1 MNTTDNLIPRP
12 VHVAPSD
19 GQAFTLAP
27 TARIAAS
34 QAAVPVAEQLAV
46 LLRRGTGFALPIVES
61 ANAGDIALEFMET
74 LDGGP
79 EAYRLTVTDAGA
91 RLAATTPAGLF
102 NAVQTLRQLFPHAIE
117 GSSPTGAD
125 DSSNRDSNNR
135 TSGTWVIPAVEIKD
149 APRFAYRGLMLDV
162 ARNFFTVEDVK
173 EQIDVM
179 TQFKLNALHLHL
191 TDDQG
196 WRIEIHEPEDN
207 PSGLA
212 YSNLAAIGG
221 QGAVEVPGA
230 LPALGREGFYTQQD
244 YRDIQEYAA
253 TKNVLVVPEIDLP
266 GHVNAALAAIPQLNP
281 DGQAKPMSTTSEV
294 GWSTLDVALPAT
306 YEFVREVLGQLAAI
320 TAGPYLHIGGDEALV
335 TGHDNY
341 VTMVQEF
348 ARIGAETGKTVVGWN
363 EYADVELPEAA
374 VVQYWHGD
382 FAPVV
387 RQAES
392 SGSKVIMSPAANTY
406 LDQKYEATSPIGLE
420 WVEGGPF
427 TWSEYY
433 DWNPAQGGLQDD
445 GILGVEGPLW
455 TETVRNNQQA
465 YWLLYPR
472 AVSLAEVS
480 WSAQDARDRGDFRR
494 RLGALGE
501 RLTRQGVTF
510 QAAPDVQWSAMPEFP
525 FPAAMN
531 ANTGEY
537 GTIEA

>member
-1 MNTTDNLIPRP
+1 MNPTDNLIPRP
-12 VHVAPSD
+12 SHVALLD
-19 GQAFTLAP
+19 GPGFTLSP
-27 TARIAAS
+27 TAQVAAGRT
-34 QAAVPVAEQLAV
+34 ALPVAEQLAA
-46 LLRRGTGFALPIVES
+46 LLRVGTGFAVPVVQS
-61 ANAGDIALEFMET
+61 AQDGDIVFELVEK

-79 EAYRLTVTDAGA
+79 EAYALSVTEAGVRLTATKAAGF
-91 RLAATTPAGLF
+91 F
-102 NAVQTLRQLFPHAIE
+102 NAVQTLRQLFPAAIE
-117 GSSPTGAD
+117 GPIATGAAPVD
-125 DSSNRDSNNR
+125 DADEH
-135 TSGTWVIPAVEIKD
+135 TGTWVIPAVEIHD

-162 ARNFFTVEDVK
+162 ARNFFTVEEVK

-196 WRIEIHEPEDN
+196 WRIEIHEPGDN

-212 YSNLAAIGG
+212 YNNLTAIGG
-221 QGAVEVPGA
+221 QGAVEVPSA
-230 LPALGREGFYTQQD
+230 LPALGRGGFYTQQD
-244 YRDIQEYAA
+244 FKEIVAYAA

-294 GWSTLDVALPAT
+294 GWSTLDVSLPTT

-363 EYADVELPEAA
+363 EYADVELPEGA

-387 RQAES
+387 QQAES
-392 SGSKVIMSPAANTY
+392 GDSKVIMSPAANTY
-406 LDQKYEATSPIGLE
+406 LDQKYDATSPIGLE
-420 WVEGGPF
+420 WVKGGPF
-427 TWSEYY
+427 TWAEYY
-433 DWNPAQGGLQDD
+433 DWNPAQGGLDENR
-445 GILGVEGPLW
+445 ILGVEGPLW
-455 TETVRNNQQA
+455 TETVRGNQQA
-465 YWLLYPR
+465 YWLMYPR
-472 AVSLAEVS
+472 AISLAEVA
-480 WSAQDARDRGDFRR
+480 WSGQEARNLDDFRR
-494 RLGALGE
+494 RLGAFGE
-501 RLTRQGVTF
+501 RLAKQGVSF
-510 QAAPDVQWSAMPEFP
+510 QAAPDVEWSAKPLYP
-525 FPAAMN
+525 FAETMTPN
-531 ANTGEY
+531 NTEY